1 MSKGTG
7 SKSTGT
13 NKTGD
18 QTFDA
23 YDMADWWD
31 PAGRQ
36 ASLLRINP
44 LRFGYFREKAG
55 DNLKDKKV
63 LDVGC
68 GGGIL
73 SESFAREGAL
83 VTGIDLSP
91 VAIEVAKEHAERE
104 GLKIDYRKVA
114 VSELLK
120 EEGGSYDVVV
130 CSEVL
135 EHVEDLEELVWH
147 CSEMLRP
154 GGVFFF
160 STINRTLKARLLAV
174 FVAED
179 LLGMIEPGTHD
190 YERFVKPSR
199 LAALMRERG
208 VVIKDIKGMSY
219 DIFSLDFKISGDTS
233 VNYLGFGLK
242 TS

>member
-1 MSKGTG
+1 MMN
-7 SKSTGT
+7 
-13 NKTGD
+13 NKAAKVSGD

-23 YDMADWWD
+23 YDMDDWWD

-44 LRFGYFREKAG
+44 LRFGYFREKIG
-55 DNLKDKKV
+55 DKLKNKKV

-91 VAIEVAKEHAERE
+91 VAIKVAKEHAEGE
-104 GLKIDYRKVA
+104 GLTIDYRKVA

-120 EEGGSYDVVV
+120 EEGGGYDVVV

-135 EHVEDLEELVWH
+135 EHVEDLEGLVQN
-147 CSEMLRP
+147 CCDMLRP
-154 GGVFFF
+154 DGAFLF
-160 STINRTLKARLLAV
+160 STINRTFKARLLAV

-190 YERFVKPSR
+190 YNRFVKPSR
-199 LAALMRERG
+199 LASLMRDRG
-208 VVIKDIKGMSY
+208 VVVKEIKGMSY
-219 DIFSLDFKISGDTS
+219 DVLSLDFKLSSDTS
-233 VNYLGFGLK
+233 VNYLGFGVK